1 MGNKTLSVSLRSP
14 APPKWEP
21 LAQRETGAVR
31 MGLICQ
37 NAVGPVLIASR
48 CWPLSRSPDMFD
60 PIKAL
65 FVQQFQNRPAN
76 GSPFGRAVKADRL

>member
-21 LAQRETGAVR
+21 LAHRETGAVR
-31 MGLICQ
+31 MGLIYQ

-48 CWPLSRSPDMFD
+48 CWPLLRSPDVFNQMN
-60 PIKAL
+60 AL
-65 FVQQFQNRPAN
+65 FVQPFQNRPAN